1 MESGKNIPAGDTL
14 QPAGALSAM
23 TNTFDHGGSVFAIAR
38 RLGAPPESLLDFS
51 ASINP
56 LGPAPGA
63 CEAVCSSL
71 SLAVHYPDRESLE
84 LRRSLARLHGV
95 AVDNIIIANGS
106 TELIYLLPR
115 MLPGKK
121 GLIVAPAFTEYARAL
136 ERAGWET
143 EYLILSPGDDF
154 SLSMEGLRQRLS
166 LGVDALF
173 LCNPA
178 NPTGAL
184 LPLSVVREVY
194 GMCRGAGTFLVLDEA
209 FMDFCE
215 EESAK
220 VVIAGNGGGI
230 VLRSMTKFYAIPGL
244 RLGYAVAAA
253 GIIERCGRAMEPWS
267 VNTPAQI
274 AGVASLAAAGYRE
287 RTIRYITVQ
296 RRFLG
301 DGLACM
307 PGLKPFPAAANYL
320 LVEMRNGMTA
330 ADLRDR
336 LLSRKMIIRD
346 CSNYTG
352 LDRRFFRVAVRTAG
366 ENSRLLR
373 AMEEIWFAYSRDP
386 I

>member
-1 MESGKNIPAGDTL
+1 
-14 QPAGALSAM
+14 M
-23 TNTFDHGGSVFAIAR
+23 TNTFDHGGTVFAIAR
-38 RLGAPPESLLDFS
+38 RLGAPPEALLDFS

-56 LGPAPGA
+56 LGPAPGV

-71 SLAVHYPDRESLE
+71 RLSVHYPDRESLE

-95 AVDNIIIANGS
+95 DADNIIIANGS

-115 MLPGKK
+115 MLPGKR
-121 GLIVAPAFTEYARAL
+121 GLIVAPSFTEYARAL

-154 SLSMEGLRQRLS
+154 SLSMEGLRQRLNK
-166 LGVDALF
+166 GADALF

-194 GMCRGAGTFLVLDEA
+194 GMCRDAGTFLVLDEA

-220 VVIAGNGGGI
+220 GFIAGDDGGI

-244 RLGYAVAAA
+244 RLGYAVASA
-253 GIIERCGRAMEPWS
+253 GVIERCGRAMEPWS

-287 RTIRYITVQ
+287 RTIRYITG
-296 RRFLG
+296 RRHSLC
-301 DGLACM
+301 DGLARM

-320 LVEMRNGMTA
+320 LVEMGNGMTA

-336 LLSRKMIIRD
+336 LLCRKMIIRD
-346 CSNYTG
+346 CSNYIG
-352 LDRRFFRVAVRTAG
+352 LDRRFFRVAVRTAE

-373 AMEEIWFAYSRDP
+373 AMEEIWSAFSLDR